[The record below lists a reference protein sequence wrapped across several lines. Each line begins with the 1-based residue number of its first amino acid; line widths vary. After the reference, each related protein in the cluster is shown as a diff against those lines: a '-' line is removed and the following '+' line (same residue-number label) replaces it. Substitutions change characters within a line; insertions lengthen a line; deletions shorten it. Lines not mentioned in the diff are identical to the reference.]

1 MDDEL
6 FRKKV
11 KKGLSFQKPSPIRDA
26 FSRIGEFFSGKA
38 AQAGKTANMSAGTQL
53 SSEPSLFDRIRS
65 IFFLKALLI
74 CIPVIVAGF
83 FIYRLTVGSL
93 PGVKHTTLVFA
104 QWWED
109 QLEGD
114 VLSSLAAEFEKAN
127 PNVTIVL
134 EKKNWDE
141 IRQSLDG
148 DAGPDM
154 FSIDPYAFYELD
166 SSFRL
171 LAITTTREG
180 SANILPLISFI
191 NPLFYNIDLLRNAG
205 FDRPPKNQTEFLSY
219 VQRIKETGGGSIY
232 GAGLAL
238 GGDPNG
244 INRHLLSWI
253 WASTNSPES
262 VENFKFNSKEVIGA
276 LNFLNQ
282 LNRSLYPYPYYL
294 SGDDLLKAF
303 GEGKVAMMIASSA
316 DIKKIKATPIN
327 FGITTIPSP
336 ESYTKKPVFPLNEWY
351 VALNGKTIHQG
362 EALQFAAFL
371 KEKSERLAIAAYAV
385 PGNGSRDRV
394 LSRDDPYYSKA
405 FDMYEAGEMVR
416 ERYESPDISALNSII
431 HREVKFMF
439 DGTRTPEQC
448 AAAIQEGW
456 EQLVRSREENN
467 EELGMRNE
475 E

>member
-11 KKGLSFQKPSPIRDA
+11 KKGLSFRKPTPIRDA
-26 FSRIGEFFSGKA
+26 FSRIGDFFSGKA
-38 AQAGKTANMSAGTQL
+38 SQAGKTAGDSL
-53 SSEPSLFDRIRS
+53 FSEPSFFDRIRS

-74 CIPVIVAGF
+74 CIPVIAAGF
-83 FIYRLTVGSL
+83 LIYRLTVGNL

-109 QLEGD
+109 QLEGAILAD
-114 VLSSLAAEFEKAN
+114 LAAEFEKAN

-134 EKKNWDE
+134 EKKGWDE
-141 IRQSLDG
+141 IRESLDG

-154 FSIDPYAFYELD
+154 FSIDPYAFHELD

-171 LAITTTREG
+171 LAITTAKEG

-253 WASTNSPES
+253 WASTNSSES
-262 VENFKFNSKEVIGA
+262 VENFRFNSREVTGA

-282 LNRSLYPYPYYL
+282 LNRSLYPYPFYL
-294 SGDDLLKAF
+294 SDEDLLKAF
-303 GEGKVAMMIASSA
+303 CEGKVAMIIASSA
-316 DIKKIKATPIN
+316 DIKKVRKTHIN

-351 VALNGKTIHQG
+351 LALNGKTLHQE
-362 EALQFAAFL
+362 EARQFAAFL
-371 KEKSERLAIAAYAV
+371 KEKSESLAIAAYAV

-405 FDMYEAGEMVR
+405 FDMYEAGEMIR
-416 ERYESPDISALNSII
+416 ERYESPDISALNGII

-456 EQLVRSREENN
+456 EELARIREENN
-467 EELGMRNE
+467 EQ
-475 E
+475 